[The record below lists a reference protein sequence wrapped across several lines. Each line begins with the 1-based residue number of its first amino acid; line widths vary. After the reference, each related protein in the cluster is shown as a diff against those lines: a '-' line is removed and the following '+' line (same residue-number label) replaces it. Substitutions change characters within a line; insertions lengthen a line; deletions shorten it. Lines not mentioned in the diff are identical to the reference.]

1 MSTDRH
7 ESFLRKNNALSMAYE
22 MDKKDKYLEDVKSG
36 KIKKKDS
43 KCDKCGTV
51 GPVKRYSLPNTDRLE
66 GVASFSIKNEFL
78 CESCAPITAVKKD
91 RQENKSPKEIKAML
105 RGLKRGRF

>member
-1 MSTDRH
+1 MSNDRH

-36 KIKKKDS
+36 KIKKKTT
-43 KCDKCGTV
+43 CEKCGKEA
-51 GPVKRYSLPNTDRLE
+51 PVKRYSLPSTDRLE
-66 GVASFSIKNEFL
+66 GSASFSIKNEFL
-78 CESCAPITAVKKD
+78 CEACAPIAVVKKD

-105 RGLKRGRF
+105 RGLKKGRL